1 MIRNFFSKRFQLKS
15 IYEAKDSKLIYVFI
29 QNILVGSLIAFPL
42 VFQII
47 QTDSQRLA
55 ERVFAPYYENT
66 SWQNELPDCR
76 YDDQL
81 SCQNNKQKVIEV
93 KNQRIVFDPTD
104 QHDVNDKESITIV
117 FGKKHIHANL
127 LGFDLYGAYND
138 QLVKAIDQKNADQLL
153 LGIVS
158 SVKMQAVA
166 MMMQL
171 FYPITIVTNIIYIAI
186 VSLMALLFN
195 IGNSKKLTYRQF
207 FSFLSYAA
215 TLPAIFAFMIG
226 TIFSIAFL
234 YIAFNFGVILF
245 AYYVYR
251 KYNRVV

>member
-1 MIRNFFSKRFQLKS
+1 MIRNFFANRFRLKS
-15 IYEAKDSKLIYVFI
+15 IYEAKDSKLIYVLI

-66 SWQNELPDCR
+66 SWQKELPNCR

-81 SCQNNKQKVIEV
+81 SCNNNMPKEVEV
-93 KNQRIVFDPTD
+93 KNQRLVFDPND
-104 QHDVNDKESITIV
+104 QYDINDKEKISII
-117 FGKKHIHANL
+117 FGKQNIHANI
-127 LGFDLYGAYND
+127 LGFDLYGGYND
-138 QLVKAIDQKNADQLL
+138 QLVKALEQKNPDQLL

-171 FYPITIVTNIIYIAI
+171 FYPITIITNIIFIAI
-186 VSLMALLFN
+186 VALMSLLFN
-195 IGNSKKLTYRQF
+195 IGNSNKLTYRQF

-245 AYYVYR
+245 AYYIYR